1 MSTLADQIEKWM
13 TGARGILSILVLTL
27 CAWLPTLHGEVMS
40 VDSIWLI
47 RDNPILNGSNE
58 TSAIDLIHTILFDLS
73 LDTRLVLGAEYLPIR
88 DLSVWLDLT
97 LFGDNFAFHH
107 LGNLLWYCL
116 SVTGVF
122 LLCERLLGEGKIPWI
137 TTALFALHPAHVES
151 VAWLAS
157 RKDLLGFSL
166 FIATLLYFLSDK
178 HRGTLLKT
186 ILFIPALTLASIW
199 SKNTSVILPGVLA
212 TTSVLFLPISL
223 RNWRWWLSWVP
234 LGLVVLGATA
244 LSTELGGRVG
254 IYAEPRV
261 TGILE
266 VISLQ
271 GALFFHY
278 FEKLLVPFGLVP
290 FYTEPEILSF
300 GAIGGLIISTVL
312 ITSAIRLRK
321 RAPSFSLGVAI
332 LFIGL
337 VPVSMLVPLQN
348 LITDRYLLI
357 PSLGFCL
364 GLGALA
370 QLAPIKFKGAVYGV
384 YFGLLAIFGVQTHS
398 QASLW
403 QDEGDLWAHN
413 IEVEPT
419 VARGWTLLAKHYE
432 TNGDID
438 GAMSTISDALNVMP
452 DHPGLLQYR
461 GAVSLSLGNFESAER
476 DLRLALSIEP
486 NRRSAAHS
494 LATVLMKTNR
504 NQEAATVAEKL
515 VETHPQYPEARNT
528 YGAILLNIGDLDSS
542 EEHLMIA
549 ELMMWKDANVA
560 CNLGSIG
567 WLRAQESDADEAII
581 RGGHEMARTWW
592 TKCLERDPGMDYAT
606 RGLEALS
613 NLK

>member
-1 MSTLADQIEKWM
+1 MSTLNDHLEKWM
-13 TGARGILSILVLTL
+13 TGGRGLLSILVLTL
-27 CAWLPTLHGEVMS
+27 CAWLPTLHGELMS
-40 VDSIWLI
+40 VDSVWLI
-47 RDNPILNGSNE
+47 RDNPILNGSSE
-58 TSAIDLIHTILFDLS
+58 TSASDLIHTILFDLS

-88 DLSVWLDLT
+88 DLSVWLDFM
-97 LFGDNFAFHH
+97 LFGDNFALHH
-107 LGNLLWYCL
+107 LGNLLWYGL
-116 SVTGVF
+116 SVAGVF
-122 LLCERLLGEGKIPWI
+122 LLCVRLLGAGKIPWI

-157 RKDLLGFSL
+157 RKGLLGFSL
-166 FIATLLYFLSDK
+166 FTATLLYFLSDK

-186 ILFIPALTLASIW
+186 ILLIPALTLASIW
-199 SKNTSVILPGVLA
+199 SKNTSVILPGVFVA
-212 TTSVLFLPISL
+212 ASVLFLPMSL
-223 RNWRWWLSWVP
+223 RNWRWWLSWLP
-234 LGLVVLGATA
+234 LGLVALGTTT
-244 LSTELGGRVG
+244 LSAELGGRVG

-261 TGILE
+261 TGVLE
-266 VISLQ
+266 AISLQ
-271 GALFFHY
+271 GAIFFHY

-290 FYTEPEILSF
+290 FYSEPEISSF
-300 GAIGGLIISTVL
+300 GAIGGLIIFTVL
-312 ITSAIRLRK
+312 ITSAIGVRK

-332 LFIGL
+332 LFLGL
-337 VPVSMLVPLQN
+337 VPVSILVPLQN

-370 QLAPIKFKGAVYGV
+370 QLAPPKFHGAICGV
-384 YFGLLAIFGVQTHS
+384 YLGLLAIFGVQTHA

-413 IEVEPT
+413 IEVEPK
-419 VARGWTLLAKHYE
+419 VARGWTMLAKYQK

-452 DHPGLLQYR
+452 EHPGLLQYR
-461 GAVSLSLGNFESAER
+461 GAVSLSLGHFERAER

-515 VETHPQYPEARNT
+515 VETHPQYPAARNA

-542 EEHLMIA
+542 EEHLMTA
-549 ELMMWKDANVA
+549 ESMMWKDAGVA

-567 WLRAQESDADEAII
+567 WLRAQGADGDEAII
-581 RGGHEMARTWW
+581 AAGNEMARTWW
-592 TKCLERDPGMDYAT
+592 TECLEREPGMDYAR
-606 RGLEALS
+606 RGLQALS